1 MACNSCF
8 KAFSIFRQEK
18 GCPNCGFSY
27 CSKCLNYKMFVKK
40 LNEERKVCLKC
51 SRLSINKPDK
61 AHVIPTD
68 AYNRNALS
76 KDNMST
82 SKQNDNVETNR
93 IDEEIK
99 ERLKK
104 LKQPAL
110 SNIEV
115 SNKDIAERLQKL
127 KEDSVTSNDVKLH
140 PSLATAGSSS
150 VTVLDVKKKKSE
162 QEEVNDLLVELEEKS
177 KIDTKYNKDFENKLS
192 EIEIRLQK
200 LRSSNTNA
208 DIVGQTLKRNI
219 PDNELTAPSQ
229 ILGKAIKTEQEEL
242 NDLLKQLEEESK
254 IEDLYNND
262 FVTKLN
268 DLEKRLNNLKKSQSS
283 TDEEV
288 QKLKNN
294 PVDEETVIREII
306 EKIQTDVNNKDTEE
320 LSTDLNNEL
329 PFCEICN
336 EDAKVR
342 CRGCNYLFCIRCF
355 NEHKDEDC
363 NEYEIYNAP
372 K

>member
-18 GCPNCGFSY
+18 GCPNCGFSF

-51 SRLSINKPDK
+51 SRLSMNKPDK
-61 AHVIPTD
+61 ARVIPTD

-76 KDNMST
+76 KDNTST

-99 ERLKK
+99 ERLNK
-104 LKQPAL
+104 LKQTAS
-110 SNIEV
+110 SNTEV

-127 KEDSVTSNDVKLH
+127 KEDSVSSNDVKLH
-140 PSLATAGSSS
+140 PSLTTAGGSS
-150 VTVLDVKKKKSE
+150 VTVLNVKKKRSE

-177 KIDTKYNKDFENKLS
+177 KIDTKYSKDFENKLS
-192 EIEIRLQK
+192 EIEMRLQK
-200 LRSSNTNA
+200 LRSSNTNT
-208 DIVGQTLKRNI
+208 DIVEQTLKRNI
-219 PDNELTAPSQ
+219 PDNEQTAPSQ
-229 ILGKAIKTEQEEL
+229 ILGKPIKTEQEEL
-242 NDLLKQLEEESK
+242 NDLLKELEEESK
-254 IEDLYNND
+254 IEAQYCDD
-262 FVTKLN
+262 FVMKLN
-268 DLEKRLNNLKKSQSS
+268 DLEKRLNNLKKTQPS
-283 TDEEV
+283 TDEDV

-294 PVDEETVIREII
+294 NDEQTVLRQIL
-306 EKIQTDVNNKDTEE
+306 EKIQMDVSNKDTEGI
-320 LSTDLNNEL
+320 SPDLNDEL

-342 CRGCNYLFCIRCF
+342 CKGCKYLFCIRCF
-355 NEHKDEDC
+355 IEHKDEDC